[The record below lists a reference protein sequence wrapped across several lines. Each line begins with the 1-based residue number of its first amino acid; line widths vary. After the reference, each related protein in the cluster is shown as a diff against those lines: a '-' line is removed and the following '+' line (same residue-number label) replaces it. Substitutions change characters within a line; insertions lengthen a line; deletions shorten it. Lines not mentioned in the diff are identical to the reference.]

1 MKKALWAIGIFIFS
15 LIVTSALFVFN
26 VFLLVFMLYPL
37 TLVSSA
43 LTASGMIRLC
53 KKTCGKHGIRALTF
67 WLLAFLPQLIVGA
80 GAAAVIWIGAG
91 RLNTLEMYDLAVTCL
106 TYGVSGAIFTRS
118 AVKKF
123 KEVQQ

>member
-53 KKTCGKHGIRALTF
+53 KKNLWKTRHKGIDI
-67 WLLAFLPQLIVGA
+67 LAVGFS
-80 GAAAVIWIGAG
+80 AAAYCRGG
-91 RLNTLEMYDLAVTCL
+91 GCRCDMDRC
-106 TYGVSGAIFTRS
+106 RS
-118 AVKKF
+118 AEYVGD
-123 KEVQQ
+123 V